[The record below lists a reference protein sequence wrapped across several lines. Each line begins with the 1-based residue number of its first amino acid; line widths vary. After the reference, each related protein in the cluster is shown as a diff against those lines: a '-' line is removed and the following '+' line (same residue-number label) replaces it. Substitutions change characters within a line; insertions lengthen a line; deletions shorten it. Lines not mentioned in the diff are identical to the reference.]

1 MIKINDVNDLFE
13 MEPMKY
19 WALPSGLSDIE
30 RQEKLNLALAGG
42 DYIYSL
48 KTDGNLIRAV
58 ITPDRFALQTRGRGR
73 NSGVFGEIQDKVFW
87 ADAIA
92 NAFEDTTVLIGEAY
106 IEGKVDKDVGA
117 VLRCLTDKA
126 LARQKGENVVKF
138 RIFDCFYYNG
148 ESLLETPLIE
158 RIKYLPKA
166 SRVGVPC

>member
-92 NAFEDTTVLIGEAY
+92 NAFKH
-106 IEGKVDKDVGA
+106 KV
-117 VLRCLTDKA
+117 
-126 LARQKGENVVKF
+126 
-138 RIFDCFYYNG
+138 
-148 ESLLETPLIE
+148 
-158 RIKYLPKA
+158 
-166 SRVGVPC
+166 